1 MSYQSGKSIVAL
13 IPARAGSARIPG
25 KNLRRLAGH
34 PLIAYTIAAA
44 QQSGIFQT
52 ILVSSD
58 SEDILQIALQM
69 GIAAIRRPA
78 KWATADSPDIEWVTH
93 ALTCET
99 IADEQHD

>member
-1 MSYQSGKSIVAL
+1 MSYQSGQSIVAL
-13 IPARAGSARIPG
+13 IPARAGSQRVPH
-25 KNLRRLAGH
+25 KNIKLLAGH

-58 SEDILQIALQM
+58 SEETLQIALSM

-78 KWATADSPDIEWVTH
+78 K
-93 ALTCET
+93 
-99 IADEQHD
+99 